1 MPVVSEI
8 KNRLQDLPDL
18 PNLSEIDLPRMERV
32 GRNAGRNADETID
45 RLLGRTRN
53 PIWNWL
59 AVGLGLA
66 IVAGLIAAYMA
77 WMRRPMEMRRPIG
90 ESKTTPTGWTTEV
103 EGAPETA
110 AETGWTAEAAPV
122 PEVDATR
129 LDA

>member
-1 MPVVSEI
+1 MAVVSEL

-18 PNLSEIDLPRMERV
+18 PNLSEVDLPRMERV
-32 GRNAGRNADETID
+32 GRNAGRSADETID

-66 IVAGLIAAYMA
+66 IVAGAIAAYMA
-77 WMRRPMEMRRPIG
+77 WMRRPVVEPV
-90 ESKTTPTGWTTEV
+90 TPGTGWKAAAA
-103 EGAPETA
+103 GKPETVA
-110 AETGWTAEAAPV
+110 DTGWTADPAPM
-122 PEVDATR
+122 PEVDVSR